1 LVRVGSDRD
10 RHGSERGTTF
20 PFFAEQA
27 GGAVV
32 IAGAAVIGII
42 PEIKTAVR
50 ATGLAGRAGLH
61 AVSVQAEL
69 AGGAGIAAVPAVI
82 AVSPYVNTG
91 IIALDPV

>member
-1 LVRVGSDRD
+1 
-10 RHGSERGTTF
+10 
-20 PFFAEQA
+20 
-27 GGAVV
+27 
-32 IAGAAVIGII
+32 VIGII